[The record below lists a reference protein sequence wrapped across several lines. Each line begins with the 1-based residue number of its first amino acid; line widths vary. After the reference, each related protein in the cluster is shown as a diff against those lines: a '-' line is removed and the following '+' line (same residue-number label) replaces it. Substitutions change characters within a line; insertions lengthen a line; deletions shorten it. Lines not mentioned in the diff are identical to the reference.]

1 MRIFGLTSLGKKV
14 ASTKEGSNEE
24 MGILQFLRESRT
36 GTEDELEVVGGESY
50 ILRRLKSQG
59 LIQELTT

>member
-14 ASTKEGSNEE
+14 ASTKEGSSEE
-24 MGILQFLRESRT
+24 MRVLQFLRESRT
-36 GTEDELEVVGGESY
+36 GTEDELGVVGGESY
-50 ILRRLKSQG
+50 VLRRLKSQG

>member
-24 MGILQFLRESRT
+24 MRILQFLRESRT